1 MVGNDVWT
9 FNPAVDCK
17 IELEVV
23 ANQVREVH
31 CVPMDSN
38 DASLAAEK
46 SAATTYQ
53 RDGWTYVNA
62 RELLQSYR
70 EHGYC
75 NEYEAMEILG
85 DCHKD
90 EVLAD
95 DTYISGLFE
104 CYYRGLVT
112 VWKQN
117 SGNLAVLADD
127 WWENP
132 RVVIKKGIQSRIP
145 FFC

>member
-1 MVGNDVWT
+1 MEIKIMVGNDVWT

-53 RDGWTYVNA
+53 RDG
-62 RELLQSYR
+62 
-70 EHGYC
+70 
-75 NEYEAMEILG
+75 
-85 DCHKD
+85 
-90 EVLAD
+90 
-95 DTYISGLFE
+95 
-104 CYYRGLVT
+104 
-112 VWKQN
+112 
-117 SGNLAVLADD
+117 
-127 WWENP
+127 
-132 RVVIKKGIQSRIP
+132 
-145 FFC
+145 